1 MHAVLAPSLV
11 TLLSDTHNPGPLDQL
26 DLQLY
31 FHLHCARGFEFS
43 SECSNDFKWIGS
55 DGFIAANTSYP
66 AITTH
71 TATVM
76 IVTHLEEMNLKSTLV
91 LQI

>member
-1 MHAVLAPSLV
+1 MHVDLSSV
-11 TLLSDTHNPGPLDQL
+11 VNVSMTLNTV
-26 DLQLY
+26 
-31 FHLHCARGFEFS
+31 
-43 SECSNDFKWIGS
+43 WIGS

-66 AITTH
+66 AVTTH